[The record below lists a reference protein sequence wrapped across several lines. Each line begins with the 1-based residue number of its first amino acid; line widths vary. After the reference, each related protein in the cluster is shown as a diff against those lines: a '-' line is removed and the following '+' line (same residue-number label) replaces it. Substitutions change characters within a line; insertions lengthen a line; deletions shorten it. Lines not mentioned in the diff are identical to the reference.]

1 MLGWSGEEGTK
12 KLQSYWRVGRLLVL
26 GSHRSWAILSR
37 FWRPAPE
44 GPGGE

>member
-12 KLQSYWRVGRLLVL
+12 RLQSCWHVRWLLVL
-26 GSHRSWAILSR
+26 GNHRSWAIRSR
-37 FWRPAPE
+37 VWRPAPE